1 MILKIPTIIKS
12 TRNKMIFNRAYQN
25 DHQYNCFEIKILS
38 QLEIYFQLREVRGKR
53 YQIIHLYIILEHS
66 KESKKMAN
74 RLKYL

>member
-1 MILKIPTIIKS
+1 MTI
-12 TRNKMIFNRAYQN
+12 
-25 DHQYNCFEIKILS
+25 EIKILS
-38 QLEIYFQLREVRGKR
+38 QLEIYFQLREVRGER